1 MLKRPAPTTAAPAAA
16 GSTPPSPSPPTAKKK
31 RRSQP
36 MGNLTNLQKRQL
48 CIKFSQVKMTQ
59 QELCHWAKREFQLTH
74 LPHQSTISKILARS
88 KELTQMA
95 PRDLSA
101 RRKGLVTHPE
111 LDTALCNWVLCARH
125 NGLKISGDII
135 KSQARSLAAQL
146 GIASTMSFSNGWLGG
161 FKKRYNIRLGSAAA
175 AMDGVNGV
183 AMTSSI
189 SSLDQLQGVA
199 RVYDPRDVYC
209 MHETGLYYELSP
221 EKPAGRGRAARRENC
236 GERLTVVFA
245 VNADASDRMEP
256 MFIGPGKLPEP
267 AEELDADSR
276 NFYYQNNKRAWM
288 TPVMFQ
294 DYISAIDTRIRDE
307 GRYILLLVSPAPSH
321 VALGL
326 ELTNVR
332 LEILPPP
339 MDPLSI
345 SMQVSAEDNAS
356 LSAASESIAVND
368 TPMADADQSLT
379 EATAT
384 KLQPETEAQ
393 ASSVS
398 EAAMEA
404 MASSMTTV
412 ATLQPLD
419 AGLIAAFKRRYRRYH
434 MLYALDHFEAG
445 RQDVFHVD
453 QLQAMRWAR
462 HCWKQEIPEEI
473 IRKCW
478 AATEILVPRPNPETM
493 AAFKSIEE
501 DIDKEICDTVS
512 ALEILRPLPIDEF
525 VSPRDENSGIHCAG
539 LEETDFVFTVPDN
552 SGHETK
558 PTTNKASPSAAD
570 GAKQQVIM
578 APTELTPRLQE
589 LHARIEASASSAAAA
604 AASGLGLTPTLTTM
618 SAGDNTGSG
627 STAAGSVEDVLGLS
641 SSAAKSVDG
650 PATNEQLIECFKV
663 LLPELDRLR
672 FDDHT
677 KKSIRTTFRKLKETV
692 EQQALDRKLST
703 DPPTTSTPTAAPST
717 AQVASESS
725 TPILQ
730 DTTSP
735 QSNLRGNDA
744 DTSTSASSQSS
755 SSKSVSENITGT
767 LDGLSSTK
775 TTVIC
780 LLGGVGIVIIMCL
793 LFVVWRTR
801 GREDPEL
808 GTPIAP
814 DSATITSPPAS
825 SAPAWKAKGASFAS
839 QNLPLPANTRA
850 KMNATTRSS
859 AEYDMTNR
867 LSQIASLPAHNT
879 SGKPSRANRET
890 NASSKRSFSV
900 RGHSEFSVHHEGD
913 SETSVMTNERY
924 STNDVYSTG
933 DRFSTSSRL
942 SSEVVRGNSGWFQR
956 PVPKNLDMHRFSS
969 TSSTASSVVARK
981 HNKVSF
987 VNHDLTQTPSNEAPV
1002 TTDSTTSRT
1011 DVPDWYRVIESP
1023 SDNDRYT
1030 TSSLDSDNISSE
1042 RESFE
1047 L

>member
-1 MLKRPAPTTAAPAAA
+1 KLTPTLGHFPLFRHPLTMLKRPAPTAAAATSTPAAA
-16 GSTPPSPSPPTAKKK
+16 GSTPPSPSPPAAKKK

-88 KELTQMA
+88 EELTQMA

-135 KSQARSLAAQL
+135 KSQARSLASQL

-189 SSLDQLQGVA
+189 GSLEQLQSVA

-221 EKPAGRGRAARRENC
+221 EKPAGRGRAARKENC
-236 GERLTVVFA
+236 GERLTVVFT

-267 AEELDADSR
+267 TEELDTDSR
-276 NFYYQNNKRAWM
+276 NFHYQNNKRAWM

-294 DYISAIDTRIRDE
+294 DYISAIDTRMRDE
-307 GRYILLLVSPAPSH
+307 GRYILLLVSTAPSH

-332 LEILPPP
+332 LEILPSP
-339 MDPLSI
+339 MEPLPISMQT
-345 SMQVSAEDNAS
+345 SMQVSAEVNAS
-356 LSAASESIAVND
+356 LSAASESIAATDVND
-368 TPMADADQSLT
+368 TPMPEAEQTLT
-379 EATAT
+379 EATTT
-384 KLQPETEAQ
+384 KLQPESEVST
-393 ASSVS
+393 SSVADLNNS
-398 EAAMEA
+398 AAMAA

-412 ATLQPLD
+412 TTLQPLD

-434 MLYALDHFEAG
+434 MLYALDRFEAG
-445 RQDVFHVD
+445 RQDVFHVE

-478 AATEILVPRPNPETM
+478 AATEILVPKPNPETM
-493 AAFKSIEE
+493 AAFESIEE

-525 VSPRDENSGIHCAG
+525 VNPRDENTGIHCAG
-539 LEETDFVFTVPDN
+539 LEETDFIFTVPDN
-552 SGHETK
+552 AGNETK
-558 PTTNKASPSAAD
+558 PNSKKMSPNAAD

-578 APTELTPRLQE
+578 PPTELTPRLQE

-604 AASGLGLTPTLTTM
+604 AASGLGLTPSLTTITT
-618 SAGDNTGSG
+618 GDST
-627 STAAGSVEDVLGLS
+627 STATGSVEDVLGLS
-641 SSAAKSVDG
+641 SSATKSVDG

-677 KKSIRTTFRKLKETV
+677 KKSIRTTFRKLKETA
-692 EQQALDRKLST
+692 EQQALDRKRGITKHKPQAHQHSQFQTQVQMQEQQAQTLQEMQQLQQQQIQQMHQQLMMQP
-703 DPPTTSTPTAAPST
+703 DQQAQAMAMAA
-717 AQVASESS
+717 Q
-725 TPILQ
+725 
-730 DTTSP
+730 
-735 QSNLRGNDA
+735 
-744 DTSTSASSQSS
+744 
-755 SSKSVSENITGT
+755 
-767 LDGLSSTK
+767 
-775 TTVIC
+775 
-780 LLGGVGIVIIMCL
+780 
-793 LFVVWRTR
+793 
-801 GREDPEL
+801 
-808 GTPIAP
+808 
-814 DSATITSPPAS
+814 
-825 SAPAWKAKGASFAS
+825 AS
-839 QNLPLPANTRA
+839 QIGENTV
-850 KMNATTRSS
+850 
-859 AEYDMTNR
+859 
-867 LSQIASLPAHNT
+867 L
-879 SGKPSRANRET
+879 
-890 NASSKRSFSV
+890 
-900 RGHSEFSVHHEGD
+900 
-913 SETSVMTNERY
+913 
-924 STNDVYSTG
+924 
-933 DRFSTSSRL
+933 
-942 SSEVVRGNSGWFQR
+942 
-956 PVPKNLDMHRFSS
+956 
-969 TSSTASSVVARK
+969 
-981 HNKVSF
+981 
-987 VNHDLTQTPSNEAPV
+987 
-1002 TTDSTTSRT
+1002 
-1011 DVPDWYRVIESP
+1011 
-1023 SDNDRYT
+1023 
-1030 TSSLDSDNISSE
+1030 
-1042 RESFE
+1042 
-1047 L
+1047 

>member
-88 KELTQMA
+88 EELTQMA

-111 LDTALCNWVLCARH
+111 LDTALCNWV
-125 NGLKISGDII
+125 
-135 KSQARSLAAQL
+135 
-146 GIASTMSFSNGWLGG
+146 
-161 FKKRYNIRLGSAAA
+161 
-175 AMDGVNGV
+175 
-183 AMTSSI
+183 
-189 SSLDQLQGVA
+189 
-199 RVYDPRDVYC
+199 
-209 MHETGLYYELSP
+209 
-221 EKPAGRGRAARRENC
+221 
-236 GERLTVVFA
+236 
-245 VNADASDRMEP
+245 
-256 MFIGPGKLPEP
+256 
-267 AEELDADSR
+267 
-276 NFYYQNNKRAWM
+276 
-288 TPVMFQ
+288 
-294 DYISAIDTRIRDE
+294 
-307 GRYILLLVSPAPSH
+307 
-321 VALGL
+321 
-326 ELTNVR
+326 
-332 LEILPPP
+332 
-339 MDPLSI
+339 
-345 SMQVSAEDNAS
+345 SAEDNAS

-368 TPMADADQSLT
+368 TPMADADQALT

-393 ASSVS
+393 TAAVS
-398 EAAMEA
+398 EAA

-412 ATLQPLD
+412 ATLQPLG

-434 MLYALDHFEAG
+434 MLYALDRFEAG

-478 AATEILVPRPNPETM
+478 AATETLVPRPNPETM
-493 AAFKSIEE
+493 AAFESIEE

-552 SGHETK
+552 SGYETK
-558 PTTNKASPSAAD
+558 PTTNKTSPSAAD

-692 EQQALDRKLST
+692 EQQALDRKRGITKHKPQTHPQFQSQVQIQEQQ
-703 DPPTTSTPTAAPST
+703 
-717 AQVASESS
+717 AQVQA
-725 TPILQ
+725 LQ
-730 DTTSP
+730 EM
-735 QSNLRGNDA
+735 QQL
-744 DTSTSASSQSS
+744 Q
-755 SSKSVSENITGT
+755 IQQMHQQ
-767 LDGLSSTK
+767 L
-775 TTVIC
+775 
-780 LLGGVGIVIIMCL
+780 MMQ
-793 LFVVWRTR
+793 
-801 GREDPEL
+801 
-808 GTPIAP
+808 P
-814 DSATITSPPAS
+814 DQQAQAM
-825 SAPAWKAKGASFAS
+825 AMAAQAS
-839 QNLPLPANTRA
+839 QIGENTV
-850 KMNATTRSS
+850 
-859 AEYDMTNR
+859 
-867 LSQIASLPAHNT
+867 L
-879 SGKPSRANRET
+879 
-890 NASSKRSFSV
+890 
-900 RGHSEFSVHHEGD
+900 
-913 SETSVMTNERY
+913 
-924 STNDVYSTG
+924 
-933 DRFSTSSRL
+933 
-942 SSEVVRGNSGWFQR
+942 
-956 PVPKNLDMHRFSS
+956 
-969 TSSTASSVVARK
+969 
-981 HNKVSF
+981 
-987 VNHDLTQTPSNEAPV
+987 
-1002 TTDSTTSRT
+1002 
-1011 DVPDWYRVIESP
+1011 
-1023 SDNDRYT
+1023 
-1030 TSSLDSDNISSE
+1030 
-1042 RESFE
+1042 
-1047 L
+1047 

>member
-1 MLKRPAPTTAAPAAA
+1 MLKRPAPTTAAPASAPAAA

-88 KELTQMA
+88 EELTQMA

-189 SSLDQLQGVA
+189 SSLDQLQGIA

-294 DYISAIDTRIRDE
+294 DYISAIDTRMRDE

-368 TPMADADQSLT
+368 TPMADADQALT

-393 ASSVS
+393 TAAVS
-398 EAAMEA
+398 EAA

-434 MLYALDHFEAG
+434 MLYALDRFEAG

-493 AAFKSIEE
+493 AAFESIEE

-558 PTTNKASPSAAD
+558 PTTNKTSPSAAD

-692 EQQALDRKLST
+692 EQQALDRKRGITKHKPHTHPQFQSQVQIQEQQ
-703 DPPTTSTPTAAPST
+703 
-717 AQVASESS
+717 AQVQA
-725 TPILQ
+725 LQ
-730 DTTSP
+730 EM
-735 QSNLRGNDA
+735 QQL
-744 DTSTSASSQSS
+744 Q
-755 SSKSVSENITGT
+755 IQQMHQQ
-767 LDGLSSTK
+767 L
-775 TTVIC
+775 
-780 LLGGVGIVIIMCL
+780 MMQ
-793 LFVVWRTR
+793 
-801 GREDPEL
+801 
-808 GTPIAP
+808 P
-814 DSATITSPPAS
+814 DQQAQAM
-825 SAPAWKAKGASFAS
+825 AMAAQAS
-839 QNLPLPANTRA
+839 QIGENTV
-850 KMNATTRSS
+850 
-859 AEYDMTNR
+859 
-867 LSQIASLPAHNT
+867 L
-879 SGKPSRANRET
+879 
-890 NASSKRSFSV
+890 
-900 RGHSEFSVHHEGD
+900 
-913 SETSVMTNERY
+913 
-924 STNDVYSTG
+924 
-933 DRFSTSSRL
+933 
-942 SSEVVRGNSGWFQR
+942 
-956 PVPKNLDMHRFSS
+956 
-969 TSSTASSVVARK
+969 
-981 HNKVSF
+981 
-987 VNHDLTQTPSNEAPV
+987 
-1002 TTDSTTSRT
+1002 
-1011 DVPDWYRVIESP
+1011 
-1023 SDNDRYT
+1023 
-1030 TSSLDSDNISSE
+1030 
-1042 RESFE
+1042 
-1047 L
+1047 